1 MSTWYALWAVAGTP
15 KDINDRLVTETN
27 KALAAPEV
35 KNVWAS
41 QGATIGPNNPK
52 DMGGFVSSE
61 IARWARV
68 AKSAN
73 IQID

>member
-15 KDINDRLVTETN
+15 KDIHDRLVTETN